1 LAPSERDGSRSKPRI
16 RSKTKKSTRNAMR
29 SEPAAIDWNCKAPD
43 QRGCVTFGTLQA
55 AEVARQ
61 VPGLLGDPLA
71 GGMSGDASDVQ
82 AAGAVFEEYQRI
94 KPL

>member
-1 LAPSERDGSRSKPRI
+1 
-16 RSKTKKSTRNAMR
+16 
-29 SEPAAIDWNCKAPD
+29 
-43 QRGCVTFGTLQA
+43 
-55 AEVARQ
+55 
-61 VPGLLGDPLA
+61 LGDPLA